1 MVLLPVFLRT
11 SDFPAL
17 APPSERVAQWVVAVG
32 GAAVIF
38 ASSDVPP
45 LVFVLMPMFAW
56 LGFRGTL
63 REAGGVLLVVA
74 GVATTTTALGV
85 GPVDALTTRY
95 GLPDEL
101 VSTYLQ
107 VFLLDCGLLLLPLA
121 VAVAQ
126 QRENAT
132 VVARGRDT
140 LARIVDSAT
149 GTAIVATDLA
159 GRVTIFNP
167 GAEAILGHRCS
178 DVVGTLA
185 DDLLAPAAPRRPGSR
200 ARLRPAGGPGGLPDF
215 AAACRE
221 LVLRDS
227 PRTPW

>member
-1 MVLLPVFLRT
+1 M
-11 SDFPAL
+11 
-17 APPSERVAQWVVAVG
+17 VAVG

-85 GPVDALTTRY
+85 GPVAALTTRY

-132 VVARGRDT
+132 AVARGRDT

-167 GAEAILGHRCS
+167 GAEAILGHRSS
-178 DVVGTLA
+178 DVIGTLA
-185 DDLLAPAAPRRPGSR
+185 DDLLAPAHHADRDPRLGPATGCRLRRRLPRPGA
-200 ARLRPAGGPGGLPDF
+200 ARQPAHAVAARPARRR
-215 AAACRE
+215 ASARC
-221 LVLRDS
+221 
-227 PRTPW
+227 